1 MPKILK
7 SKSPKSKK
15 KATAKKAPT
24 PKKTKAKATQAK
36 AKPKKKTKSGTETMP
51 VRQPLNLPEKM
62 KHDEP
67 GPAAELPP
75 AETKAE
81 KPKADTKYKLEVDGA
96 LKSEYPTQEIA
107 MAVALQLK
115 RKFPHIR
122 VAIVDSAGQDR
133 IAVNLPQAAA

>member
-7 SKSPKSKK
+7 SKRPKSKK
-15 KATAKKAPT
+15 KATAKKT

-36 AKPKKKTKSGTETMP
+36 AKLKKKTKSGTETMP

-67 GPAAELPP
+67 GPAAELPVV
-75 AETKAE
+75 ENKAE
-81 KPKADTKYKLEVDGA
+81 QPNADTKYKLEVDGA

-107 MAVALQLK
+107 MTVALQLK

-122 VAIVDSAGQDR
+122 VAIVDSAGQNR